1 MSAFRR
7 RRPLHG
13 QREWIMS
20 IKGLGITNVALAEK
34 LGVTEGAIRY
44 QLKCQA
50 EGRVD
55 RRKDKR
61 SQLDALEAIIAL
73 WVEEQRDRRHRQTIK
88 ILEEALRRHHR
99 YAGSYDALRRYVG
112 KRHPEFMG
120 KAIRV
125 RMETPPGKLVQVDW
139 KEDLKVQLDVP
150 GRWTTVQGF
159 IFTLAFSRKTLVIP
173 SFSKDLDSWL
183 NAHQRAFTRLGG
195 LPEVI
200 RCDCLGSAVTLWKG
214 EASVL
219 NPKYAR
225 MMRELGIKV
234 FPARPGVPRDKGK
247 VEKKI
252 ADIFGRCDLAHRIW
266 PDLASLDA
274 AINGQ
279 VARLEREW
287 RCGAT
292 GLTVE
297 ESFAY
302 EKQSLKPLPA
312 LYPILPVKEQR
323 VRVKRDTMAYF
334 MGNDHQV
341 SKVYA
346 DKTVL
351 CTFTGREIVIHHEGK
366 ELGRWP
372 HLPGTK
378 GMVRLQE
385 GVLEDP
391 ELHFN
396 PTVRAWAMEAA
407 RRQVDYYQAI
417 IERRTGHDAGAR

>member
-1 MSAFRR
+1 MRTIR
-7 RRPLHG
+7 GPRPLHG

-20 IKGLGITNVALAEK
+20 VKGLGISNVELADK
-34 LGVTEGAIRY
+34 LGVTEGAVRY

-50 EGRVD
+50 EGRLD
-55 RRKDKR
+55 RRKFKPSR
-61 SQLDALEAIIAL
+61 LDPLKGIIAL
-73 WVEEQRDRRHRQTIK
+73 WVEEQKDRRHRQTIK
-88 ILEEALRRHHR
+88 ILDEALRRHHG
-99 YAGSYDALRRYVG
+99 YAGSYDALRRFVG
-112 KRHPEFMG
+112 KHHPEFMG

-125 RMETPPGKLVQVDW
+125 RVETPPGKLVQVDW
-139 KEDLKVQLDVP
+139 KEDMKVQLGDP
-150 GRWTTVQGF
+150 GRWTTVQAF
-159 IFTLAFSRKTLVIP
+159 IFTLAFSRKTLVVP
-173 SFSKDLDSWL
+173 SFGKDLESWL
-183 NAHQRAFTRLGG
+183 NAHRRAFARLGG

-234 FPARPGVPRDKGK
+234 FPARPGTPRDKGK

-252 ADIFGRCDLAHRIW
+252 EDIFGRCDLDHRLW
-266 PDLASLDA
+266 PDLDSLDA
-274 AINGQ
+274 EINGQ
-279 VARLEREW
+279 VDRLETQW

-292 GLTVE
+292 GLNVA

-302 EKQSLKPLPA
+302 EKECLKPMPA
-312 LYPILPVKEQR
+312 VYPILPLKEQR

-341 SKVYA
+341 PRVYA

-366 ELGRWP
+366 ELGRWS
-372 HLPGTK
+372 HLPGTR
-378 GMVRLQE
+378 GMVRLQA

-417 IERRTGHDAGAR
+417 IERRSVHDTGAR